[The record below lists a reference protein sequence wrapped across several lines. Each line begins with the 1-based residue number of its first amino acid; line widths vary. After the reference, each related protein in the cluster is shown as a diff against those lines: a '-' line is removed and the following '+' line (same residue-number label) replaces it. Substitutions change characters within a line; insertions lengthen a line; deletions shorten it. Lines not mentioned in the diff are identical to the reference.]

1 MAEKLKGDDSDSESK
16 VGDKRTFEK
25 AQMQREAI
33 KAERRREIVRE
44 ERMERAGHKK
54 SKTER
59 DNDRDIS
66 EKIALGQAQPSSKEA
81 MFDQRLFNQ
90 TAGLG
95 SGFGHEEDYHLYDK
109 PLFADRTAASIY
121 KNVKSID
128 KDDGQEADTHVR
140 KVLGQT
146 TKDEDKSA
154 YSRSKPVE
162 FEKKKLDLAT
172 DNFKGGL
179 QKK

>member
-1 MAEKLKGDDSDSESK
+1 M
-16 VGDKRTFEK
+16 
-25 AQMQREAI
+25 RED
-33 KAERRREIVRE
+33 
-44 ERMERAGHKK
+44 RMDRAGIKK

-66 EKIALGQAQPSSKEA
+66 EKIALGQAQPSSRET

-95 SGFGHEEDYHLYDK
+95 SGFGGDEDYHLYDK

-121 KNVKSID
+121 KNVKGTD
-128 KDDGQEADTHVR
+128 EGADTQVR
-140 KVLGQT
+140 KVLGQQT
-146 TKDEDKSA
+146 QEEEKPNA
-154 YSRSKPVE
+154 YTRAKPVE
-162 FEKKKLDLAT
+162 FEKKKLELAT
-172 DNFKGGL
+172 DNFKGGI